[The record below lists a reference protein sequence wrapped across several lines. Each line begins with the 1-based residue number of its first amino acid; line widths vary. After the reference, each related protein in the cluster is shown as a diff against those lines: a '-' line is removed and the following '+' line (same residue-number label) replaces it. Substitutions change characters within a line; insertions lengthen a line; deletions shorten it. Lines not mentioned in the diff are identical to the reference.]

1 MLGIDCLSPRPL
13 IQSCPAL
20 PTGVG
25 GRIAAPDRARG
36 DGRQLANNKSAIKR
50 VRQAEARRSRN
61 RSVRTRVRNVS
72 KTVLQAAAP
81 GKDPAAL
88 TDALRAA
95 QSIIDRAAKH
105 GVLHRRAA
113 ARRKSRLARRAQAAL
128 TADGA

>member
-1 MLGIDCLSPRPL
+1 M
-13 IQSCPAL
+13 
-20 PTGVG
+20 
-25 GRIAAPDRARG
+25 APERARG

-50 VRQAEARRSRN
+50 VRQAEERRSRN
-61 RSVRTRVRNVS
+61 RSVRTRVRNVG
-72 KTVLQAAAP
+72 KAVLQAAAAP

-128 TADGA
+128 TADQA